1 MTTIPQAGDVVWVDL
16 NPIRGS
22 EQGGVRPALVIS
34 SGRTHLYSARS
45 IVCPITSNLAPWPT
59 KVILPDGMKSKGA
72 VLADQIRAVH
82 RAERGFRFIERAPE
96 EVLADVRAILREIL
110 GIDG

>member
-1 MTTIPQAGDVVWVDL
+1 MTNTLQAGDVVWVDL

-22 EQGGVRPALVIS
+22 EQGGVRPALIIS
-34 SGRTHLYSARS
+34 SGRTHLYSSRS

-59 KVILPDGMKSKGA
+59 KVSLPDGMKTKGA

-96 EVLADVRAILREIL
+96 DVLADVRAILREIL
-110 GIDG
+110 GIDA